1 MSTSYSP
8 IDEPSFTDTAFD
20 AEEMLDGHRSDRH
33 DSTPQPD
40 DAPAAS
46 PYDESPYAGNNRQT
60 ASATP
65 SRQTTYAPQGNQ
77 PGYGSTT
84 GTTVVPEQT
93 AVSRR
98 RPRAGVAKTLQL
110 IRDSRTVM
118 FIGLVFT
125 ILAGYM
131 LIVTI
136 SYFANIGSD
145 QSAMLNGDFDPTMI
159 RNAGGPA
166 GAWIAHTLLYNWLG
180 IGSFLLIYYLAAC
193 GLSMLRVYRPSFWPL
208 TMRCLLT
215 AVALSIVCGLVTYE
229 FASPVYWG
237 GRHGH
242 LLNDRLITLT
252 GIWGALGIS
261 IIMGGLVIILYLT
274 ELKRIYGVASQGIR
288 TYNERQAQRRAE
300 RERIREA
307 EEAERLAREAAEE
320 AERKA
325 AEAAEA
331 QHRAAVE
338 AETQRQAAIQ
348 PAAAVAVAMQ
358 PAMTKNAVESHAEN
372 HTPDHPGNSS
382 GDIIEETD
390 EEIAEIEVT
399 DFEDNGPGS
408 DHLQSAGSRE
418 DSLLRPLFAGDDS
431 DITDSYSRDDSN
443 DIESDDETPAD
454 STETASVQNAEE
466 EEADFNTPLFADS
479 DNDSDDE
486 TEQHGNSDP
495 SAQTALQAPL
505 APTTVRPATAE
516 EVLAS
521 EPYNPRAEL
530 SLFRFPS
537 VDLLRP
543 AKDNGPS
550 VDIQEMEFNKRRLTE
565 TLRTFGVEISK
576 IEATIGPTVTL
587 YEIIPAE
594 GVRTRSIR
602 SLGDDLQLQLAAEGV
617 RIIAPI
623 PAKGTIGIEVP
634 NKDPQVV
641 SMRSVLDSEVYRNSK
656 MELPMALGK
665 TISNDIFMA
674 DLAKMPHL
682 LVAGATGMGKSVGLN
697 AIITSLLYK
706 KHPSELKFVLIDPKR
721 VELSLYRELER
732 HYLASLPG
740 EDAIITDMSKVVTV
754 LNSLCIEMDNRLS
767 LLEQAGARNIKEYND
782 KFIARKLNPEK
793 HRFLPYIVLIIDE
806 FADLIIRQGKE
817 IENPVS
823 RLAAVA
829 RAAGIH
835 LIIATQRPTVNVITG
850 GIKLNIPGRI
860 AFRVIQGNDSRTILD
875 QLGANQLIGRGD
887 MLFSINGKL
896 ERVQCAFIDTPE
908 VSAICENIGSQVG
921 YQSPYELPE
930 YTPEGEGGNISGAT
944 LGDRDPLFDECA
956 RLVVSTDTA
965 STSSLQR
972 RYSIGY
978 NRAGKIM
985 DQMEAAGIVGPSQGG
1000 KPRQVL
1006 VDPVTLEHILENR

>member
-1 MSTSYSP
+1 MPTSYSP

-20 AEEMLDGHRSDRH
+20 AEEVLNGPASQPARPQ
-33 DSTPQPD
+33 TPSQPYSND
-40 DAPAAS
+40 TAPTQAQPQAAPAAAPATSQTSS
-46 PYDESPYAGNNRQT
+46 PAESA
-60 ASATP
+60 
-65 SRQTTYAPQGNQ
+65 AP
-77 PGYGSTT
+77 
-84 GTTVVPEQT
+84 
-93 AVSRR
+93 RR
-98 RPRAGVAKTLQL
+98 RPRAGIARTLQL
-110 IRDSRTVM
+110 VRDSRTVM

-159 RNAGGPA
+159 RNAGGPF

-180 IGSFLLIYYLAAC
+180 IGSFLLIYYLAVC
-193 GLSMLRVYRPSFWPL
+193 GLSMLRVYRPPFWAL

-252 GIWGALGIS
+252 GIWGALGTS

-288 TYNERQAQRRAE
+288 AYNERQAQRRAE

-307 EEAERLAREAAEE
+307 EEAERLAREAAAE

-325 AEAAEA
+325 EEARQQAAMAAQRAQQQAESAETAQAERMTATAAP
-331 QHRAAVE
+331 AATAISMGGPVATATAANVVPATDVRTESLFPEQTVANPDSDVQDE
-338 AETQRQAAIQ
+338 AEEMEEIPVADYDDDDDDADDNTDNT
-348 PAAAVAVAMQ
+348 PA
-358 PAMTKNAVESHAEN
+358 
-372 HTPDHPGNSS
+372 
-382 GDIIEETD
+382 EETQD
-390 EEIAEIEVT
+390 KT
-399 DFEDNGPGS
+399 PLS
-408 DHLQSAGSRE
+408 
-418 DSLLRPLFAGDDS
+418 PLFAG
-431 DITDSYSRDDSN
+431 
-443 DIESDDETPAD
+443 EDDEDFNRPLFSDCETDEAED
-454 STETASVQNAEE
+454 TEEAEE
-466 EEADFNTPLFADS
+466 PLFATPAPAEADS
-479 DNDSDDE
+479 RQ
-486 TEQHGNSDP
+486 TPP
-495 SAQTALQAPL
+495 SAEA
-505 APTTVRPATAE
+505 
-516 EVLAS
+516 VLAS
-521 EPYNPRAEL
+521 EPYDPRAEL
-530 SLFRFPS
+530 SHFRFPT

-550 VDIQEMEFNKRRLTE
+550 VDVQEMEFNKRRLTE

-602 SLGDDLQLQLAAEGV
+602 SLGEDLQLQLAAEGV

-641 SMRSVLDSEVYRNSK
+641 SMRSVLDSEMYRNSK

-782 KFIARKLNPEK
+782 KFVARKLNPEK

-921 YQSPYELPE
+921 YQAPYELPE
-930 YTPEGEGGNISGAT
+930 YSPEGEGGNISGAN

-1006 VDPVTLEHILENR
+1006 VDPVTLEHILDNR

>member
-1 MSTSYSP
+1 MSSSYSP
-8 IDEPSFTDTAFD
+8 IDESSFTDTTFD
-20 AEEMLDGHRSDRH
+20 AEAMLNGLDMSPRGGQS
-33 DSTPQPD
+33 SQYNETQNPASNQGQTGY
-40 DAPAAS
+40 APVNTAAPGAAS
-46 PYDESPYAGNNRQT
+46 MPQQQQQGT
-60 ASATP
+60 AAPRVEKEKKVKTGPSAL
-65 SRQTTYAPQGNQ
+65 SRLF
-77 PGYGSTT
+77 
-84 GTTVVPEQT
+84 
-93 AVSRR
+93 R
-98 RPRAGVAKTLQL
+98 L

-118 FIGLVFT
+118 FIGLIFVVF
-125 ILAGYM
+125 AGYS
-131 LIVTI
+131 LIVSI
-136 SYFANIGSD
+136 SYFAHIGSD
-145 QSAMLNGDFDPTMI
+145 QSAMLNGDFDPSMI
-159 RNAGGPA
+159 RNAGGPF
-166 GAWIAHTLLYNWLG
+166 GAWIAHNLLYNWLG
-180 IGSFLLIYYLAAC
+180 VGSFILIYYLAVC
-193 GLSMLRVYRPSFWPL
+193 GLSMLKVYRPPFWSL
-208 TMRCLLT
+208 TLRCLLT
-215 AVALSIVCGLVTYE
+215 AVALSVICGLITYE
-229 FASPVYWG
+229 FASPIFWG

-242 LLNDRLITLT
+242 LLNENLFIYT
-252 GIWGALGIS
+252 GFWGALGLS
-261 IIMGGLVIILYLT
+261 IIMGGLVVVLYLA
-274 ELKRIYGVASQGIR
+274 ELRRVIGVASDGINSYR
-288 TYNERQAQRRAE
+288 ERQAERRAE
-300 RERIREA
+300 RERIRQAEEEERMKREA
-307 EEAERLAREAAEE
+307 EVAAAKAAEE
-320 AERKA
+320 AAARA
-325 AEAAEA
+325 AEEQRREAEMLAAE
-331 QHRAAVE
+331 QKRLAAE
-338 AETQRQAAIQ
+338 RQAAQ
-348 PAAAVAVAMQ
+348 EARNETKAVVNTPVVPVSPA
-358 PAMTKNAVESHAEN
+358 NAVSEQIS
-372 HTPDHPGNSS
+372 
-382 GDIIEETD
+382 D
-390 EEIAEIEVT
+390 EEKDEEEPADKDTEIKK
-399 DFEDNGPGS
+399 EDN
-408 DHLQSAGSRE
+408 DFIA
-418 DSLLRPLFAGDDS
+418 PLF
-431 DITDSYSRDDSN
+431 SN
-443 DIESDDETPAD
+443 DEADDDDESVDEGELSLFSQEEQDEAEDESADEAEPEMAKLPVSTP
-454 STETASVQNAEE
+454 
-466 EEADFNTPLFADS
+466 
-479 DNDSDDE
+479 
-486 TEQHGNSDP
+486 
-495 SAQTALQAPL
+495 
-505 APTTVRPATAE
+505 TAE

-521 EPYNPRAEL
+521 EPFDPRAEL
-530 SLFRFPS
+530 SNFKFPS
-537 VDLLRP
+537 VELLRP
-543 AKDNGPS
+543 SKNNGPS
-550 VDIQEMEFNKRRLTE
+550 VDIQEMEFNKHRLTE

-587 YEIIPAE
+587 YEIVPAE
-594 GVRTRSIR
+594 GVRTRSIK

-641 SMRSVLDSEVYRNSK
+641 SMRSVLDSDIYRNSK
-656 MELPMALGK
+656 MQLPMALGK
-665 TISNDIFMA
+665 TISNEIFMA

-767 LLEQAGARNIKEYND
+767 LLEQAGARNIREYNE
-782 KFIARKLNPEK
+782 KFVSRKLNPEK

-908 VSAICENIGSQVG
+908 VSDICASIGSQVG
-921 YQSPYELPE
+921 YPTPYELPE
-930 YTPEGEGGNISGAT
+930 YSPEGEPGSVSAT
-944 LGDRDPLFDECA
+944 VGDRDPLFDECA
-956 RLVVSTDTA
+956 RLVVTTDTA

-972 RYSIGY
+972 RYNIGY
-978 NRAGKIM
+978 NRAGRIM

-1006 VDPVTLEHILENR
+1006 VDSLTLERILENN

>member
-1 MSTSYSP
+1 MPTQYSP
-8 IDEPSFTDTAFD
+8 IDESSFTDTAFD
-20 AEEMLDGHRSDRH
+20 AEAMLH
-33 DSTPQPD
+33 DTYHGQ
-40 DAPAAS
+40 
-46 PYDESPYAGNNRQT
+46 N
-60 ASATP
+60 
-65 SRQTTYAPQGNQ
+65 QTTYANPQTPYAQPAN
-77 PGYGSTT
+77 PGYNQGMNTQET
-84 GTTVVPEQT
+84 NGQQQAPQQTVSEATETRQT
-93 AVSRR
+93 RSSGNSALRK
-98 RPRAGVAKTLQL
+98 AINL

-118 FIGLVFT
+118 FLGLV
-125 ILAGYM
+125 LVVVAGYS

-136 SYFANIGSD
+136 SYFANIGTD
-145 QSAMLNGDFDPTMI
+145 QSAMLNSDFDPSMI
-159 RNAGGPA
+159 KNAGGPV
-166 GAWIAHTLLYNWLG
+166 GAWMAHTLLYNWLG
-180 IGSFLLIYYLAAC
+180 IGSFFLIYYTAVC
-193 GLSMLRVYRPSFWPL
+193 GLSMLKVYRPPFWNL

-215 AVALSIVCGLVTYE
+215 AVALSIICGLATYE
-229 FASPVYWG
+229 FASPIYWG

-242 LLNDRLITLT
+242 LLNERLIILS
-252 GIWGALGIS
+252 GFWGALGVS
-261 IIMGGLVIILYLT
+261 IVMSGLVIFLYFY
-274 ELKRIYGVASQGIR
+274 ELKQVYATAAAGIGAYR
-288 TYNERQAQRRAE
+288 ARQAQRREQREAQRQAE
-300 RERIREA
+300 EAQRQAQEAQRQAEEAQKQAQRQA
-307 EEAERLAREAAEE
+307 EEAEQRARAE
-320 AERKA
+320 
-325 AEAAEA
+325 AEAARLEA
-331 QHRAAVE
+331 IRKAEEPEADDSLIMPLFKSEDIEPQDETDNEPALSMSLFNDSQSKEETAAVV
-338 AETQRQAAIQ
+338 RQ
-348 PAAAVAVAMQ
+348 
-358 PAMTKNAVESHAEN
+358 
-372 HTPDHPGNSS
+372 TP
-382 GDIIEETD
+382 T
-390 EEIAEIEVT
+390 
-399 DFEDNGPGS
+399 
-408 DHLQSAGSRE
+408 
-418 DSLLRPLFAGDDS
+418 
-431 DITDSYSRDDSN
+431 
-443 DIESDDETPAD
+443 AD
-454 STETASVQNAEE
+454 
-466 EEADFNTPLFADS
+466 
-479 DNDSDDE
+479 
-486 TEQHGNSDP
+486 
-495 SAQTALQAPL
+495 
-505 APTTVRPATAE
+505 

-521 EPYNPRAEL
+521 EPYDPRADL
-530 SLFRFPS
+530 SNFKFPS

-550 VDIQEMEFNKRRLTE
+550 VDIQEMELNKRRLTE

-587 YEIIPAE
+587 FEITPAE
-594 GVRTRSIR
+594 GVRTRSIK
-602 SLGDDLQLQLAAEGV
+602 SLGEDLQLQLAAEGV

-623 PAKGTIGIEVP
+623 PSKSAIGIEVP

-641 SMRSVLDSEVYRNSK
+641 SMRSVLDSEIYRNSK

-665 TISNDIFMA
+665 TISNEIFMA

-740 EDAIITDMSKVVTV
+740 EEAIITDMSKVVTV

-767 LLEQAGARNIKEYND
+767 L
-782 KFIARKLNPEK
+782 K

-908 VSAICENIGSQVG
+908 VSAICECIGSQVG
-921 YQSPYELPE
+921 YSSTYELPE
-930 YTPEGEGGNISGAT
+930 YTPEGEPGSIASI
-944 LGDRDPLFDECA
+944 GDRDPLFEECA
-956 RLVVSTDTA
+956 RLVVQSDNA

-1006 VDPVTLEHILENR
+1006 VDSVTLEHILANN

>member
-20 AEEMLDGHRSDRH
+20 AEEVLNGRRATHASPAAQ
-33 DSTPQPD
+33 TEPAAPQADFAPGRTD
-40 DAPAAS
+40 FAPETAAASAPAH
-46 PYDESPYAGNNRQT
+46 T
-60 ASATP
+60 APA
-65 SRQTTYAPQGNQ
+65 NEH
-77 PGYGSTT
+77 T
-84 GTTVVPEQT
+84 GTQH
-93 AVSRR
+93 R
-98 RPRAGVAKTLQL
+98 RPRAGIARTLRL

-118 FIGLVFT
+118 FLGLVFT
-125 ILAGYM
+125 ILAGYI

-145 QSAMLNGDFDPTMI
+145 QSAMLNDDFDPTMI
-159 RNAGGPA
+159 RNAGGPF

-180 IGSFLLIYYLAAC
+180 IGSFLLIYYLAVC
-193 GLSMLRVYRPSFWPL
+193 GLSMLRVYRPPFWPL
-208 TMRCLLT
+208 TLRCLLT
-215 AVALSIVCGLVTYE
+215 ATALSIICGLVTYE
-229 FASPVYWG
+229 FASPIYWG
-237 GRHGH
+237 GLHGH
-242 LLNDRLITLT
+242 LLNGRLITLT
-252 GIWGALGIS
+252 GIWGALAVS
-261 IIMGGLVIILYLT
+261 VIMGGLVIILYLT
-274 ELKRIYGVASQGIR
+274 EIKRIYGVASQGIR
-288 TYNERQAQRRAE
+288 AYNERQAERRAE
-300 RERIREA
+300 RNRIREA
-307 EEAERLAREAAEE
+307 EEAERAAREAA
-320 AERKA
+320 
-325 AEAAEA
+325 AEA
-331 QHRAAVE
+331 
-338 AETQRQAAIQ
+338 QRQAAAAAEAERRAAELRQ
-348 PAAAVAVAMQ
+348 QEAQAAQAAMTAQKEETSPEFSAAATAPAA
-358 PAMTKNAVESHAEN
+358 MTVSINDAPEAEL
-372 HTPDHPGNSS
+372 D
-382 GDIIEETD
+382 
-390 EEIAEIEVT
+390 EIEVA
-399 DFEDNGPGS
+399 DYEEKDEEDN
-408 DHLQSAGSRE
+408 DIAGEAAAETTVS
-418 DSLLRPLFAGDDS
+418 PLFAGSDEEEDFNKPLFSDS
-431 DITDSYSRDDSN
+431 ETGQAD
-443 DIESDDETPAD
+443 ESDAAD
-454 STETASVQNAEE
+454 DQS
-466 EEADFNTPLFADS
+466 PLFATAD
-479 DNDSDDE
+479 DNDTDE
-486 TEQHGNSDP
+486 TSQSESQSGFAAKESHP
-495 SAQTALQAPL
+495 SHP
-505 APTTVRPATAE
+505 TAE
-516 EVLAS
+516 EVLAA
-521 EPYNPRAEL
+521 EPYDPRAEL
-530 SLFRFPS
+530 SHFRFPT

-543 AKDNGPS
+543 AEDKGPS

-565 TLRTFGVEISK
+565 TLRRFGVEISK

-602 SLGDDLQLQLAAEGV
+602 SLGDDLQLQLAAEGI

-641 SMRSVLDSEVYRNSK
+641 SMRSVLDSDVYRNSK

-665 TISNDIFMA
+665 TISNEIFMA

-706 KHPSELKFVLIDPKR
+706 KHPAELKFVLIDPKR

-767 LLEQAGARNIKEYND
+767 LLEQAGARNIKEYNE
-782 KFIARKLNPEK
+782 KFKARKLNPEK
-793 HRFLPYIVLIIDE
+793 HRFLPYIVLVIDE

-908 VSAICENIGSQVG
+908 VSAICESIGSQVG
-921 YQSPYELPE
+921 YQTPYELPE
-930 YTPEGEGGNISGAT
+930 YSPESDGTGIGGAT

-1006 VDPVTLEHILENR
+1006 VDPVTLEHILDNR

>member
-20 AEEMLDGHRSDRH
+20 AEEVLNGRRPSHASPATQTEPAARQADFASEH
-33 DSTPQPD
+33 PD
-40 DAPAAS
+40 FAPETSAASAPA
-46 PYDESPYAGNNRQT
+46 YT
-60 ASATP
+60 APANEH
-65 SRQTTYAPQGNQ
+65 R
-77 PGYGSTT
+77 
-84 GTTVVPEQT
+84 GTQH
-93 AVSRR
+93 R
-98 RPRAGVAKTLQL
+98 RPRAGIARTLRL

-118 FIGLVFT
+118 FLGLVFT

-145 QSAMLNGDFDPTMI
+145 QSAMLNDDFDPTMI
-159 RNAGGPA
+159 RNAGGPF

-180 IGSFLLIYYLAAC
+180 IGSFLLIYYLAVC
-193 GLSMLRVYRPSFWPL
+193 GLSMLRVYRPPFWPL
-208 TMRCLLT
+208 TLRCLLT
-215 AVALSIVCGLVTYE
+215 ATALSIICGLVTYE
-229 FASPVYWG
+229 FASPIYWG
-237 GRHGH
+237 GLHGH
-242 LLNDRLITLT
+242 LLNGRLITLT
-252 GIWGALGIS
+252 GIWGALAVS
-261 IIMGGLVIILYLT
+261 VIMGGLVIILYLT
-274 ELKRIYGVASQGIR
+274 EIRRVYGIASQGIR
-288 TYNERQAQRRAE
+288 AYNERQAERRAE
-300 RERIREA
+300 RNRIREA
-307 EEAERLAREAAEE
+307 EEAERAAREAA
-320 AERKA
+320 
-325 AEAAEA
+325 
-331 QHRAAVE
+331 VE
-338 AETQRQAAIQ
+338 AQRQAAAEAERHAAEIRQ
-348 PAAAVAVAMQ
+348 QEAQATMTAQKEETFAAEKIAGTTRPTEATTPAETASEFSAAVAA
-358 PAMTKNAVESHAEN
+358 PAAMTVSINDAPEA
-372 HTPDHPGNSS
+372 DL
-382 GDIIEETD
+382 D
-390 EEIAEIEVT
+390 EIEVT
-399 DFEDNGPGS
+399 DYEDRDEENNDTAS
-408 DHLQSAGSRE
+408 EAGAGTTVS
-418 DSLLRPLFAGDDS
+418 PLFAG
-431 DITDSYSRDDSN
+431 
-443 DIESDDETPAD
+443 SDDEEDFNKPLFSDSEAGQADESDAADEAESPLFTTPAD
-454 STETASVQNAEE
+454 ND
-466 EEADFNTPLFADS
+466 ADEDS
-479 DNDSDDE
+479 QS
-486 TEQHGNSDP
+486 S
-495 SAQTALQAPL
+495 L
-505 APTTVRPATAE
+505 AAKESHPGHPTAE
-516 EVLAS
+516 EVLAA
-521 EPYNPRAEL
+521 EPYDPRAEL
-530 SLFRFPS
+530 SHFRFPT

-543 AKDNGPS
+543 AEDKGPS

-565 TLRTFGVEISK
+565 TLRRFGVEISK

-602 SLGDDLQLQLAAEGV
+602 SLGDDLQLQLAAEGI

-641 SMRSVLDSEVYRNSK
+641 SMRSVLDSDVYRNSK

-665 TISNDIFMA
+665 TISNEIFMA

-706 KHPSELKFVLIDPKR
+706 KHPAELKFVLIDPKR

-767 LLEQAGARNIKEYND
+767 LLEQAGARNIKEYNE
-782 KFIARKLNPEK
+782 KFKARKLNPEK
-793 HRFLPYIVLIIDE
+793 HRFLPYIILIIDE

-908 VSAICENIGSQVG
+908 VSAICESIGSQVG
-921 YQSPYELPE
+921 YQTPYELPE
-930 YTPEGEGGNISGAT
+930 YSPESDGAGIGGAT

-1006 VDPVTLEHILENR
+1006 VDPVTLEHILDNR